1 MPLMQLATTAMD
13 RTPLDRDEN
22 VGTLLRYVHADPGL
36 CCVDDE
42 GTPLAQAHEKG
53 WKPILDWF
61 RDEKGSKFFYWIP
74 FHLILLI

>member
-42 GTPLAQAHEKG
+42 GTRLAQAHEKG

-61 RDEKGSKFFYWIP
+61 RDEKGSKFFIGSL
-74 FHLILLI
+74 FI